1 MIQTTYKGSIAN
13 FDSVKSQIRE
23 RWPGKEDEFNPSSN
37 CATYKQW
44 QKNNYY
50 VLPKEK
56 ALTARIIVEKKDKAT
71 GKIIAR
77 YPKKISLFCW
87 LQVRPMK

>member
-1 MIQTTYKGSIAN
+1 MIQTTYKGSVAN
-13 FDSVKSQIRE
+13 FESVKNQIRS
-23 RWPGKEDEFNPSSN
+23 RWPGEEDKFDASSN

-50 VLPKEK
+50 VIPGEK
-56 ALTARIIVEKKDKAT
+56 ALKAMIIVEKKDKAT

-87 LQVRPMK
+87 LQVKKMS

>member
-13 FDSVKSQIRE
+13 FDSVKSQIAK
-23 RWPGKEDEFNPSSN
+23 RWPGEEDKYCASSN

-44 QKNNYY
+44 KDNNFY

-56 ALTARIIVEKKDKAT
+56 ALTAQIIIEKKDKVT